1 MPEDLKKRRIELGK
15 SLDEI
20 SEHTKIKKSY
30 LAAIEEGNWKDLPLE
45 IFTKSYIKIYSE
57 ILGVNPKKHIEE
69 YENYL
74 ATLEQSKRKE
84 EVIEKKQKRSREK
97 SHWKVSMVITL
108 IVFTIILALLYLDRR
123 EYQIPPPPPPPEDV
137 KPLIQENV
145 KIQEESAEKKESTVN
160 NLKIEA
166 IDQVWMRIVIDD
178 QETKEY
184 LLEKGQKISLQGI
197 KNFKLHIGN
206 AGGVRVSF
214 NDEYLGKIG
223 ESGQVVH
230 LKLPK
235 D

>member
-1 MPEDLKKRRIELGK
+1 MPEDLKKRRVDLGK
-15 SLDEI
+15 SIDEI
-20 SEHTKIKKSY
+20 SDKTKIKKSY
-30 LAAIEEGNWKDLPLE
+30 LKAIEEGNWKDLPLE
-45 IFTKSYIKIYSE
+45 IYTKSYIKIYSE
-57 ILGVNPKKHIEE
+57 ILGVNPKKYIEE

-74 ATLEQSKRKE
+74 ATLEQSKRKQ
-84 EVIEKKQKRSREK
+84 EVIEKRQNLSIEK
-97 SHWKVSMVITL
+97 SHWKVSIIITL
-108 IVFTIILALLYLDRR
+108 IVFTIILALYYLDKR
-123 EYQIPPPPPPPEDV
+123 EYQIPPPPPPEAV
-137 KPLIQENV
+137 KPTTQEKV
-145 KIQEESAEKKESTVN
+145 KTREETAEKKETAIN

-166 IDQVWMRIVIDD
+166 FDQVWMRIVIDD

-206 AGGVRVSF
+206 AGGVRVYF